1 MPSTMYQAQHTQ
13 AQNVQA
19 QNAQAQ
25 NAQAQHGQQTQAEH
39 RILQNYQQPVLPTG
53 FSVNS
58 NFAAN
63 SNYPTTLMNN
73 NNKGYN
79 NYQFLNSNNL
89 GGNAGGSYY
98 DYGLFNY
105 NDNINRQGLGLLQY
119 DDDYSLAGG
128 SNSNFPAKSPC
139 AKGGVNPIL
148 LFIIMAAAGVGFY
161 FVYQKYADLA
171 AAGGNGRTM
180 DSPTEYFDYILTG

>member
-1 MPSTMYQAQHTQ
+1 MPSTMYQAQH
-13 AQNVQA
+13 
-19 QNAQAQ
+19 AQALGH
-25 NAQAQHGQQTQAEH
+25 AQAQHSQAQNGQQTQAEH

-58 NFAAN
+58 NFAAS
-63 SNYPTTLMNN
+63 SNYPNTLMNN
-73 NNKGYN
+73 NKAYD

-89 GGNAGGSYY
+89 GGNAAGGYY

-105 NDNINRQGLGLLQY
+105 NDNINRQGLGMLQY
-119 DDDYSLAGG
+119 DDYSLAAGG

-139 AKGGVNPIL
+139 AKGGANPIL

-161 FVYQKYADLA
+161 FVYQKYEALA

-180 DSPTEYFDYILTG
+180 DSPTEYFDYILAG

>member
-1 MPSTMYQAQHTQ
+1 MPSTMYQPQH
-13 AQNVQA
+13 APA
-19 QNAQAQ
+19 LGH
-25 NAQAQHGQQTQAEH
+25 AQAQHSQAQNGQQTQAEH

-58 NFAAN
+58 NFAAS
-63 SNYPTTLMNN
+63 SNYPNTLMNN
-73 NNKGYN
+73 NKAYD

-89 GGNAGGSYY
+89 GGNAAGGYY

-105 NDNINRQGLGLLQY
+105 NDNINRQGLGMLQY
-119 DDDYSLAGG
+119 DDYSLAGG

-139 AKGGVNPIL
+139 AKGGANPIL

-161 FVYQKYADLA
+161 FVYQKYEALA

-180 DSPTEYFDYILTG
+180 DSPTEYFDYILAG

>member
-1 MPSTMYQAQHTQ
+1 MPSTMYQAQHAQ
-13 AQNVQA
+13 AQHA
-19 QNAQAQ
+19 QTQYAQAQAQ

-63 SNYPTTLMNN
+63 SNYPTLMNN
-73 NNKGYN
+73 NNKGYD

-89 GGNAGGSYY
+89 GGNGGYY

-119 DDDYSLAGG
+119 DDYSSLAGG
-128 SNSNFPAKSPC
+128 NSNSNFPARSPC
-139 AKGGVNPIL
+139 AKGGANPIL

-161 FVYQKYADLA
+161 FVYQKYVALA

-180 DSPTEYFDYILTG
+180 DSPTEFFDYILTG